1 MGAIERDTAALPG
14 RKGGGLHVK
23 SPGGISRPTVPAA
36 RPIVAVGNYR
46 QADVVGFDC
55 LAKTVRSQLQ
65 HYLAGTHLCSGA
77 SDPITLRRSNG
88 DTYQRQSGWWA
99 SRDVF
104 VLIEATRELRLLG
117 DKRFA
122 PAGEWVAT
130 VVVHPLS
137 NVEEQTKRYI
147 RRTTQGH
154 ADGAPADEQRFTADP
169 IELLPDPVQKWI
181 GDADWTQ
188 AWTHTSSRL
197 KGARIDE
204 TVVAYRDDGT
214 TVFALSA
221 HRTATTEEG
230 LPGADWR
237 VTTIRGTLGAP
248 QEASLS
254 APAHPTAALPRA
266 SHLLGMGTRAMTR
279 RRHAGDD

>member
-1 MGAIERDTAALPG
+1 MGAIERTTTAVPG
-14 RKGGGLHVK
+14 HTGGGLHTK
-23 SPGGISRPTVPAA
+23 SHGAMSRLAA
-36 RPIVAVGNYR
+36 SASRSVVAVGSYR
-46 QADVVGFDC
+46 QTEVVGFDC
-55 LAKTVRSQLQ
+55 LAKTVRSDAQ
-65 HYLAGTHLCSGA
+65 HYLAGVHLCSGG
-77 SDPITLRRSNG
+77 SDPVTLRRSNG
-88 DTYQRQSGWWA
+88 EVYQRQSGWWA

-130 VVVHPLS
+130 VAVHPLC

-147 RRTTQGH
+147 RRTTQGQ
-154 ADGAPADEQRFTADP
+154 ADSAPTDEKRVVADP

-188 AWTHTSSRL
+188 AWTHTSSGL

-204 TVVAYRDDGT
+204 TVVAYREDGT

-221 HRTATTEEG
+221 IRTATSEEG

-237 VTTIRGTLGAP
+237 VTTLRGTLGASE
-248 QEASLS
+248 QASLS
-254 APAHPTAALPRA
+254 ATAHPTAALPRA
-266 SHLLGMGTRAMTR
+266 SRLLGMGSRAMTR